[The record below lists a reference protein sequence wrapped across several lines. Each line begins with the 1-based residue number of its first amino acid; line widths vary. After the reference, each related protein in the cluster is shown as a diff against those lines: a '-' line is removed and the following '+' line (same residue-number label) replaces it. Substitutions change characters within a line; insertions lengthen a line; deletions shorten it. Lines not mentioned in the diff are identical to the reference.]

1 MGTPMLPVAFG
12 TLLMVIWLGT
22 PFYWGCMHLT
32 KGITAR
38 RRLVDQDQ
46 CGAR

>member
-22 PFYWGCMHLT
+22 PFYWGVYAL
-32 KGITAR
+32 KPLGSGYLVSAR
-38 RRLVDQDQ
+38 SDIFRRH
-46 CGAR
+46 